1 MRQRGFSLVETLIAT
16 SLLAGALATLAQF
29 VSAGVQ
35 SGAAARARMLTALM
49 AEQKLEQLR
58 TLPWP
63 AVAVTAVTTDYLDGS
78 GIERC
83 PGATTPCA
91 EAVYVRRWSTTPAG
105 FSTGVV
111 IIAVDVHLIG
121 KGHGS
126 TTLATARAR
135 MTP

>member
-1 MRQRGFSLVETLIAT
+1 MRERGFSLVETLIAT
-16 SLLAGALATLAQF
+16 SLLAGALTTLAQF

-35 SGAAARARMLTALM
+35 SGAAARARMFTALM

-58 TLPWP
+58 ALPWP
-63 AVAVTAVTTDYLDGS
+63 AIAVAAAATDYLDGS

-83 PGATTPCA
+83 SAAIAPCG
-91 EAVYVRRWSTTPAG
+91 EAVYVRRWSITPAG
-105 FSTGVV
+105 FSTGVL
-111 IIAVDVHLIG
+111 IIEVDVRPIG

-126 TTLATARAR
+126 TTLVTARAR